1 MKVSGISLVILVC
14 AIVLISG
21 VSAQDV
27 DTGAGYSVTPAG
39 NLHLPPVMS
48 PMTVGTITQGETD
61 WYSTIVSSGTASM
74 TMDLNWGDIPD
85 SLTLT
90 ILAPDAT
97 LGPYHDISDGTTN
110 GRITLMVS
118 QTGGLTPGTWRFK
131 VYGETVQG
139 SQSYNFVIY

>member
-14 AIVLISG
+14 ALVLISG
-21 VSAQDV
+21 VSAQNV
-27 DTGAGYSVTPAG
+27 DTHAGYSVTPAG

-61 WYSTIVSSGTASM
+61 WYSTTVSPGTASL
-74 TMDLNWGDIPD
+74 TTDLNWGYVPD

-97 LGPYHDISDGTTN
+97 LGPYYDISDGITN
-110 GRITLMVS
+110 GRITLMVITNRRDYPGNVEIQS
-118 QTGGLTPGTWRFK
+118 LWREGTGDPEL
-131 VYGETVQG
+131 
-139 SQSYNFVIY
+139 